1 MNNFCKKKSKCV
13 HLTNNLNKTWMAMLV
28 ATSSDF
34 VIFCIIIYLV
44 YKISY
49 KELIS
54 CIANIRNCI
63 STCKILNPHHERTMA
78 KQEIGWQTWI
88 YTVDKLFH
96 FFSCFFFIYF
106 FTLVYYFYLLIGYDS
121 FSDYEIQKNAIM
133 KQVLNI

>member
-78 KQEIGWQTWI
+78 KQEIG
-88 YTVDKLFH
+88 
-96 FFSCFFFIYF
+96 
-106 FTLVYYFYLLIGYDS
+106 
-121 FSDYEIQKNAIM
+121 
-133 KQVLNI
+133 